1 MSDRMSRVSVDMS
14 MSLDG
19 FVAGP
24 NTGPAHPL
32 GEGGELLHRWL
43 FADPQD
49 PRDQQVAQQQRA
61 AVGAVVLGRR
71 TFDVGVPI
79 WADVPYPVPCFVVTH
94 RPHDA
99 PVMPSGSFTFVT
111 TGIDDAVTAARA
123 AAGARTVQVMGGE
136 TVQQVVAAGLLD
148 EVQVNLV
155 PVLLGRGVRM
165 FGRLAADHVE
175 LERTGVIEGGSVTHL
190 RFRVLPG

>member
-1 MSDRMSRVSVDMS
+1 MSRVSVDMS

-24 NTGPAHPL
+24 NTSAAHPL

-43 FADPQD
+43 FAEPQD
-49 PRDQQVAQQQRA
+49 PRDRQVALDQRA
-61 AVGAVVLGRR
+61 AVAAVVLGRR

-79 WADVPYPVPCFVVTH
+79 WADVPYPVPCFVLTH
-94 RPHDA
+94 RPKDEL
-99 PVMPSGSFTFVT
+99 VMASGSFTFVT
-111 TGIDDAVTAARA
+111 TGNDDAVRAASA
-123 AAGARTVQVMGGE
+123 AAGNGTVQVMGAE

-165 FGRLAADHVE
+165 FDRLAADHVE
-175 LERTGVIEGGSVTHL
+175 LERTRVIEGGSVTHL
-190 RFRVLPG
+190 RFRVVTSNS